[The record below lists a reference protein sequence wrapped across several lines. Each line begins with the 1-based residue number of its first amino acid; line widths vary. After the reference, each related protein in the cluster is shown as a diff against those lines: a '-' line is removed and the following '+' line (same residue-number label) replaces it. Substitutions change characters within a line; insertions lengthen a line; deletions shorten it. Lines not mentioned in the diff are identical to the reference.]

1 MIDDRETIAACA
13 TAAGTG
19 GVAIVRVSGPAAL
32 AFASAVT
39 GEDAWVDR
47 QLVRVRVVDE
57 RGRRIDDG
65 LAVAMRGPRSFTG
78 EDVVELHVHGGA
90 VNVGA
95 VLAAVVARGAR
106 LAEPGEFT
114 RRALEAGKISVAE
127 AEAMLAVVSAP
138 SARAW
143 ALAQAQLAGGLAEA
157 VAAQREAAAGVL
169 AELEARIDFPEEG
182 VAPADRA
189 MLGDALASLEGSA
202 AALER
207 SFVAGRA
214 LTDGVV
220 VAVVGAVNAGKSALV
235 NALVG
240 AERVLVSAEPGT
252 TRDYVEVRA
261 LWDGVSVTLV
271 DTAGERDAAAEVE
284 RRGIDLGRERAAAA
298 DLRLRV
304 IGPGDDVA
312 SSSGGGGGD
321 DVASSSGGGGGDD
334 VASSSGGGG
343 ELRVASKTDL
353 GWSPSAELLATSA
366 VSGAGIETLRAAIV
380 AAVGLA
386 DDVEAGSAVL
396 LTERQRAAAAAA
408 RASFATARTGFA
420 AGAPLEVV
428 ALDVRAGATALA
440 SLEGDQVGEDVLDA
454 LFRRF
459 CIGK

>member
-1 MIDDRETIAACA
+1 MSDDRETIAACA

-19 GVAIVRVSGPAAL
+19 GVAIVRVSGPRAL
-32 AFASAVT
+32 AIAAAVT
-39 GEDAWVDR
+39 GRAAAAWEDR
-47 QLVRVRVVDE
+47 RLVRVRVRDAA
-57 RGRRIDDG
+57 GRRVDDG

-95 VLAAVVARGAR
+95 VLEAVVAAGAR

-114 RRALEAGKISVAE
+114 RRGLDAGKVSVAE

-143 ALAQAQLAGGLAEA
+143 ALAQAQLAGALART
-157 VAAQREAAAGVL
+157 VAAQRETAAGVL
-169 AELEARIDFPEEG
+169 AELEARIDFPEED
-182 VAPADRA
+182 VEPADRA
-189 MLGDALASLEGSA
+189 KLGDELARLEGAA

-240 AERVLVSAEPGT
+240 AERVLVSDEPGT

-271 DTAGERDAAAEVE
+271 DTAGEREAAADVE
-284 RRGIDLGRERAAAA
+284 RRGIDLGRSRASTS

-304 IGPGDDVA
+304 VGPEDAPARTA
-312 SSSGGGGGD
+312 SSAPGGTAATAGD
-321 DVASSSGGGGGDD
+321 GASAAG
-334 VASSSGGGG
+334 APR
-343 ELRVASKTDL
+343 ELRVASKVDL
-353 GWSPSAELLATSA
+353 GWDTPAEMLRTSA
-366 VSGAGIETLRAAIV
+366 KTGEGVAALRAAIV
-380 AAVGLA
+380 AEVGLA
-386 DDVEAGSAVL
+386 DDAEAGSSVL
-396 LTERQRAAAAAA
+396 LTERQRSAAAA
-408 RASFATARTGFA
+408 ARTGFA
-420 AGAPLEVV
+420 AARAGLASGAPLEVV
-428 ALDVRAGATALA
+428 AIDARSGAAALA
-440 SLEGDQVGEDVLDA
+440 SLAGEEVGEDVLDA

>member
-1 MIDDRETIAACA
+1 MDTIAACA

-19 GVAIVRVSGPAAL
+19 GVAIVRVSGPDAIAI
-32 AFASAVT
+32 ASAVT
-39 GEDAWVDR
+39 AADAAAWEDRRLVRARIVDR
-47 QLVRVRVVDE
+47 G
-57 RGRRIDDG
+57 GRRVDDG
-65 LAVAMRGPRSFTG
+65 LAVVMRGPRSFTG

-95 VLAAVVARGAR
+95 VLGAVVAAGAR

-114 RRALEAGKISVAE
+114 RRALEAGKVTVAE

-143 ALAQAQLAGGLAEA
+143 ALAQAQLAGALART
-157 VAAQREAAAGVL
+157 VAAERAAAAAVL

-182 VAPADRA
+182 VEPADREA
-189 MLGDALASLEGSA
+189 LGVELARLEGA
-202 AALER
+202 AGALER

-240 AERVLVSAEPGT
+240 AERVLVSEEPGT

-261 LWDGVSVTLV
+261 VWDGVPVTLV

-284 RRGIDLGRERAAAA
+284 RRGIDLGRERAATA

-304 IGPGDDVA
+304 IGPGDELPLA
-312 SSSGGGGGD
+312 
-321 DVASSSGGGGGDD
+321 AT
-334 VASSSGGGG
+334 ATG
-343 ELRVASKTDL
+343 ELRVASKLDL
-353 GWSPSAELLATSA
+353 GWSAPAGVLATSA
-366 VSGAGIETLRAAIV
+366 VTGAGIAELRAAIV
-380 AAVGLA
+380 AEAGLA
-386 DDVEAGSAVL
+386 DDAEAGSAVL

-408 RASFATARTGFA
+408 RGAFGAAR
-420 AGAPLEVV
+420 AGLAEDAPLEVV
-428 ALDVRAGATALA
+428 AIEARSGAAALA
-440 SLEGDQVGEDVLDA
+440 ALEGEQVGEEVLDA

>member
-1 MIDDRETIAACA
+1 MNDTIAACA

-19 GVAIVRVSGPAAL
+19 GVAIVRVSGPRAL
-32 AFASAVT
+32 AIAAAVT
-39 GEDAWVDR
+39 GEDAGTWADR
-47 QLVRVRVVDE
+47 VLRRVRVIDE
-57 RGRRIDDG
+57 DGRRVDDG

-95 VLAAVVARGAR
+95 VLAAVVAQGAR

-114 RRALEAGKISVAE
+114 RRALEAGKVTVAE

-143 ALAQAQLAGGLAEA
+143 ALAQAQLGGGLGRE
-157 VAAQREAAAGVL
+157 VEAQRAAAAEVL

-189 MLGDALASLEGSA
+189 MLGDALARLEA
-202 AALER
+202 AASALER

-214 LTDGVV
+214 LTEGVV

-240 AERVLVSAEPGT
+240 SERVLVSDEPGT

-261 LWDGVSVTLV
+261 VWNGVAVTLV

-284 RRGIDLGRERAAAA
+284 RRGIDLGRSRAAAA
-298 DLRLRV
+298 DLRVRV
-304 IGPGDDVA
+304 IGPGDEVPA
-312 SSSGGGGGD
+312 TVERGD
-321 DVASSSGGGGGDD
+321 EVPAT
-334 VASSSGGGG
+334 VER
-343 ELRVASKTDL
+343 ELRVASKADL
-353 GWSPSAELLATSA
+353 AWSRPPGALATSA
-366 VSGAGIETLRAAIV
+366 LTGEGIEALRAAIV
-380 AAVGLA
+380 ADVGLA
-386 DDVEAGSAVL
+386 DDAEAGSAVL
-396 LTERQRAAAAAA
+396 LTERQRAAAAN
-408 RASFATARTGFA
+408 ARTGFA
-420 AGAPLEVV
+420 AARAGLAADAPLEIL
-428 ALDVRAGATALA
+428 ALEVRSGANALA
-440 SLEGDQVGEDVLDA
+440 ALEGDAVGEEVLDA

>member
-1 MIDDRETIAACA
+1 MTVGRGGNDTIAACA

-19 GVAIVRVSGPAAL
+19 GVAIVRVSGPAAV
-32 AFASAVT
+32 AIASAVT
-39 GEDAWVDR
+39 GGDATAWEDR
-47 QLVRVRVVDE
+47 RLVRARIVGGDA
-57 RGRRIDDG
+57 RRIDDG
-65 LAVAMRGPRSFTG
+65 LAVVMRGPRSFTG

-95 VLAAVVARGAR
+95 VLGAVVAAGAR

-114 RRALEAGKISVAE
+114 RRALEAGKLSVAE

-143 ALAQAQLAGGLAEA
+143 ALAQAQLAGGLARE

-182 VAPADRA
+182 VEPADREL
-189 MLGDALASLEGSA
+189 LGAALAQLERA
-202 AALER
+202 AATLER

-240 AERVLVSAEPGT
+240 AERVLVSEEPGT

-261 LWDGVSVTLV
+261 IWEGVAVTLV

-284 RRGIDLGRERAAAA
+284 RRGIDLGRARAAAA

-304 IGPGDDVA
+304 VGPDDEGTARAPGAEGVR
-312 SSSGGGGGD
+312 
-321 DVASSSGGGGGDD
+321 
-334 VASSSGGGG
+334 
-343 ELRVASKTDL
+343 ELRVASKVDL
-353 GWSPSAELLATSA
+353 GWAPPPTLLPTSA
-366 VSGAGIETLRAAIV
+366 VTGSGVEALRAAII
-380 AAVGLA
+380 AEVGLA
-386 DDVEAGSAVL
+386 DDAEAGSAVL

-408 RASFATARTGFA
+408 RTAFDAARTGLA
-420 AGAPLEVV
+420 SGAPLEVV
-428 ALDVRAGATALA
+428 ALDARSGATALA
-440 SLEGDQVGEDVLDA
+440 ALEGEAVGEEVLDA

>member
-1 MIDDRETIAACA
+1 MGDARAGATDASDTIAACA

-32 AFASAVT
+32 AIAARVT
-39 GEDAWVDR
+39 GSDAAAWADR
-47 QLVRVRVVDE
+47 RLVRVSVVDGG
-57 RGRRIDDG
+57 GRRVDDG

-95 VLAAVVARGAR
+95 VLAAVVSAGAR

-114 RRALEAGKISVAE
+114 RRALDAGKVTVAE

-143 ALAQAQLAGGLAEA
+143 ALAQAQLAGGLARTVA
-157 VAAQREAAAGVL
+157 VQREVAAGVL

-189 MLGDALASLEGSA
+189 MLAEALASLERA
-202 AALER
+202 AETLER

-220 VAVVGAVNAGKSALV
+220 VAVIGAVNAGKSALV

-240 AERVLVSAEPGT
+240 SERVLVSEDPGT

-261 LWDGVSVTLV
+261 VWDGVAVTLV

-284 RRGIDLGRERAAAA
+284 RRGIDLGRERAASA
-298 DLRLRV
+298 DVSVRV
-304 IGPGDDVA
+304 IGPDA
-312 SSSGGGGGD
+312 SEPAPAPRASG
-321 DVASSSGGGGGDD
+321 AR
-334 VASSSGGGG
+334 
-343 ELRVASKTDL
+343 ELRVASKIDL
-353 GWSPSAELLATSA
+353 GWNAPAGVLATSS
-366 VSGAGIETLRAAIV
+366 VTGAGIDALRAAIV
-380 AAVGLA
+380 AEVGLA
-386 DDVEAGSAVL
+386 DDAEAGSAVL

-408 RASFATARTGFA
+408 RTGFA
-420 AGAPLEVV
+420 AARTGLASGAPLEVV
-428 ALDVRAGATALA
+428 AYDARSGATALA
-440 SLEGDQVGEDVLDA
+440 SLEGEQVGEDVLDA

>member
-1 MIDDRETIAACA
+1 MSDDRETIAACA

-19 GVAIVRVSGPAAL
+19 GVAIVRVSGPAAV
-32 AFASAVT
+32 AIASAVT
-39 GEDAWVDR
+39 ASVAGAWDDR
-47 QLVRVRVVDE
+47 RLVRVRVVDA
-57 RGRRIDDG
+57 RGRRVDDG
-65 LAVAMRGPRSFTG
+65 LAVLMRGPRSFTG

-95 VLAAVVARGAR
+95 VLEAVVAAGAR

-114 RRALEAGKISVAE
+114 RRALEAGKVSVAE
-127 AEAMLAVVSAP
+127 AEAMLAVVAAP

-143 ALAQAQLAGGLAEA
+143 ALAQAQLAGGLARS
-157 VAAQREAAAGVL
+157 VAAQRAAAAEVL

-182 VAPADRA
+182 VAPADRE
-189 MLGDALASLEGSA
+189 MLGAELAKLEGAA

-214 LTDGVV
+214 LTEGVV

-240 AERVLVSAEPGT
+240 AERVLVSDEPGT

-261 LWDGVSVTLV
+261 LWDGVAVTLV

-284 RRGIDLGRERAAAA
+284 RRGIDLGRARASSA

-304 IGPGDDVA
+304 IGPG
-312 SSSGGGGGD
+312 GPGD
-321 DVASSSGGGGGDD
+321 ALGDAAAD
-334 VASSSGGGG
+334 GTRVR
-343 ELRVASKTDL
+343 EVLVASKVDL
-353 GWSPSAELLATSA
+353 AWSPPAGLLRSSALTGE
-366 VSGAGIETLRAAIV
+366 GIEALRAAIV
-380 AAVGLA
+380 AEVGLA
-386 DDVEAGSAVL
+386 DDAEAGSAVL
-396 LTERQRAAAAAA
+396 LTERQRSAAAAA
-408 RASFATARTGFA
+408 RTGFGTARSGLA

-428 ALDVRAGATALA
+428 AFDARSGANALA
-440 SLEGDQVGEDVLDA
+440 ALAGEEVGEDVLDA